1 VADGL
6 GESGSV
12 GGWAGGSGALLSSK
26 KNQNFKS
33 VDRNLI

>member
-1 VADGL
+1 MGCMASHIV
-6 GESGSV
+6 SV
-12 GGWAGGSGALLSSK
+12 GGSGALLSSK